1 MEYYHIY
8 YNKHDYDVENKITLC
23 YNTTVMKHTL
33 EIVSVV
39 NQKGGSGKTTTTHA
53 LGSGL
58 SKRGYRVLFIDLDG
72 QANLTI
78 TLEAD
83 QTKGKTLDMLME
95 RIKIS
100 EIIQETQSGDVI
112 AGNESLFQADID
124 ILTDT
129 GREYRLREALD
140 EIKKSYDYI
149 IIDTPP
155 ALNILTINA
164 LVASSLVIIASK
176 AGDYSL
182 IGVERVGTII
192 EDIKKYS
199 NKNLIVKGVLLTQF
213 NERTRLNKDFA
224 VAINKFAKS
233 LGSKVFK
240 TPIRNSIVIEE
251 AQARRMSLF
260 DYAPRSNVAQD
271 YELFIKEFLR

>member
-1 MEYYHIY
+1 MEYYYIY
-8 YNKHDYDVENKITLC
+8 YNKHDYNIENKITLC

-33 EIVSVV
+33 EIISIV
-39 NQKGGSGKTTTTHA
+39 NQKGGSGKTTTAHA

-58 SKRGYRVLFIDLDG
+58 NKRGYRVLFIDLDG
-72 QANLTI
+72 QANLTS
-78 TLEAD
+78 TLGGD
-83 QTKGKTLDMLME
+83 QNKGKVLDMLMK
-95 RIKIS
+95 RIEVS
-100 EIIQETQSGDVI
+100 EIIQKASCGDVI

-124 ILTDT
+124 IVTDT
-129 GREYRLREALD
+129 GREYRLKEALD
-140 EIKKSYDYI
+140 EIKKFYDYI

-164 LVASSLVIIASK
+164 LVASNLAIITSK
-176 AGDYSL
+176 AGDYGL
-182 IGVERVGTII
+182 MGVERVGTII

-199 NKNLIVKGVLLTQF
+199 NKNLIVKGILLTQF

-233 LGSKVFK
+233 LGSKIFK
-240 TPIRNSIVIEE
+240 TSIRNSIVVEE
-251 AQARRMSLF
+251 VQARRMSLF
-260 DYAPRSNVAQD
+260 DYAPNSNVAQD